1 MCCLHEIPFDFI
13 DIIPLRPG
21 LFLFT
26 WSKFLER
33 GECFN
38 IESHNTLKLLITTP
52 KSKLMMPLPEIRDLF
67 EPTTH
72 QGTGIDST
80 QERCSRK
87 PTSRTEAKLSRLI
100 QVLGIDLSIALST
113 PRVGTDK
120 SNDLDHFAK

>member
-1 MCCLHEIPFDFI
+1 
-13 DIIPLRPG
+13 
-21 LFLFT
+21 
-26 WSKFLER
+26 
-33 GECFN
+33 
-38 IESHNTLKLLITTP
+38 
-52 KSKLMMPLPEIRDLF
+52 MMPLPEIRDLF

-87 PTSRTEAKLSRLI
+87 PSSRTEAKLSRLI